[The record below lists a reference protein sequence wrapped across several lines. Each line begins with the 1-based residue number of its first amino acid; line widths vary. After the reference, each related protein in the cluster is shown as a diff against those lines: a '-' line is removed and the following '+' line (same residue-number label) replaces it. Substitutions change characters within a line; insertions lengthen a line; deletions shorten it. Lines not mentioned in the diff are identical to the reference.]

1 MQLTQLVES
10 LLKDAT
16 AQLPCPEGRLVKA
29 SRIDQGTVAVRQT
42 GSFNIQTATTA
53 IQSISHCKI
62 IQQADGYA
70 FSSHPTDS
78 THPQKEAARAGSRF
92 A

>member
-1 MQLTQLVES
+1 MMPLRS
-10 LLKDAT
+10 
-16 AQLPCPEGRLVKA
+16 CPALRGSLVKA

-42 GSFNIQTATTA
+42 GSFTIQTATTA

-62 IQQADGYA
+62 IQKADGYA
-70 FSSHPTDS
+70 FFSHPTDS
-78 THPQKEAARAGSRF
+78 TPQKEAARAGSRF